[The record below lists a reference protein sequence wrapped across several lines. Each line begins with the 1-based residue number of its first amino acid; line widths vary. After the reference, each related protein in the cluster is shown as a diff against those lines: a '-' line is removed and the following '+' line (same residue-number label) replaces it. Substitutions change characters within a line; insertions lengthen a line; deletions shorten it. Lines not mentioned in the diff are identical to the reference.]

1 MMTRLRPALIIALF
15 GLAAAAC
22 ATPGKPEAEL
32 NQEQVCLSHFENDP
46 VERDRCMVNASSRS
60 DTVPDVRPMD
70 LPIRTGQM
78 GD

>member
-1 MMTRLRPALIIALF
+1 MMKPATTMLIL
-15 GLAAAAC
+15 LAATLGAC

-32 NQEQVCLSHFENDP
+32 TQEAVCLAHFENDP
-46 VERDRCMVNASSRS
+46 VERDRCRMDAKVRS
-60 DTVPDVRPMD
+60 DSVPDVRPME

>member
-1 MMTRLRPALIIALF
+1 MSRVHIVLSCIAL
-15 GLAAAAC
+15 GLAASAC
-22 ATPGKPEAEL
+22 STPGRPETEL
-32 NQEQVCLSHFENDP
+32 SQEQVCLAHFENDP
-46 VERDRCMVNASSRS
+46 VERDRCHLDAAVRG

>member
-1 MMTRLRPALIIALF
+1 MKRLRPAIVVALM
-15 GLAAAAC
+15 GLAVAAC
-22 ATPGKPEAEL
+22 ATPGRPDSEL
-32 NQEQVCLSHFENDP
+32 SQEQVCLSHFENDP
-46 VERDRCMVNASSRS
+46 VERDRCMLDASVRS